1 MLFCPEWSHGHSGSG
16 VHTALF
22 SSPGG
27 TKLSANRRGSA
38 CLVPHR
44 WRRVLQCLSCSS
56 DSRSAVNH
64 DSWMRFRQ
72 PNRKGDRSKAGMV
85 DHGFST
91 LRIFTCTTSGFPAS
105 TACPR
110 LSIEQSQGPVFLN
123 SFNGDR
129 LFASG
134 QIDRYHL
141 YSTNYRVRFVPCG
154 Q

>member
-16 VHTALF
+16 AHTALF

-44 WRRVLQCLSCSS
+44 WRRVLQCLSCNS
-56 DSRSAVNH
+56 DSRSAGNH

-91 LRIFTCTTSGFPAS
+91 LRIFTCTTSGF
-105 TACPR
+105 
-110 LSIEQSQGPVFLN
+110 N
-123 SFNGDR
+123 
-129 LFASG
+129 LF
-134 QIDRYHL
+134 
-141 YSTNYRVRFVPCG
+141 FVPG
-154 Q
+154 FHANYFLLQRGKDLVPTLNKLADVAVVDPG